1 MLNKI
6 SDSKPNIKIDNKE
19 IKQVYECKTLGI
31 TDDQHLSWKSNT
43 DIICKKITA
52 GISAIRRIKPFAEKE
67 TLISI
72 YNAIV
77 WLYFNYCCE
86 VWDVFNETQF
96 KRIQKLQNR
105 AARIILNM
113 SNEVDHSTA
122 LHALGWE
129 SLKTERKKAK
139 AKIMYK
145 ILNKMGPKS
154 LANLFSRKS
163 EKTDYN
169 LRGISSNLC
178 LPKPRTNNMK
188 NSFMYDGAKLWNSI
202 PEDIRKSKSLSSF
215 RNKIAAHTYEL

>member
-1 MLNKI
+1 M
-6 SDSKPNIKIDNKE
+6 
-19 IKQVYECKTLGI
+19 Q
-31 TDDQHLSWKSNT
+31 
-43 DIICKKITA
+43 
-52 GISAIRRIKPFAEKE
+52 KE

-77 WLYFNYCCE
+77 QPYFNYCCE
-86 VWDVFNETQF
+86 VWNVFNATQS
-96 KRIQKLQNR
+96 KRLQKLQNR
-105 AARIILNM
+105 AARIVLNM

-129 SLKTERKKAK
+129 PLKTERKKAK

-145 ILNKMGPKS
+145 ILNKVGPKS
-154 LANLFSRKS
+154 LAYLFSHKS
-163 EKTDYN
+163 EKADYN

-178 LPKPRTNNMK
+178 LPKPHTNNMK

-215 RNKIAAHTYEL
+215 RNKITAHTYEL

>member
-1 MLNKI
+1 MK
-6 SDSKPNIKIDNKE
+6 
-19 IKQVYECKTLGI
+19 
-31 TDDQHLSWKSNT
+31 
-43 DIICKKITA
+43 
-52 GISAIRRIKPFAEKE
+52 KE

-77 WLYFNYCCE
+77 RPYFNYCCE
-86 VWDVFNETQF
+86 VWDVFNETQS
-96 KRIQKLQNR
+96 KRFQKLQNR

-113 SNEVDHSTA
+113 SNEIDHSTA

-145 ILNKMGPKS
+145 ILNKWVQNH
-154 LANLFSRKS
+154 LLIFSHNS

-215 RNKIAAHTYEL
+215 RNKIAAHTYE

>member
-1 MLNKI
+1 MVSVGFFT
-6 SDSKPNIKIDNKE
+6 SD
-19 IKQVYECKTLGI
+19 
-31 TDDQHLSWKSNT
+31 KSN
-43 DIICKKITA
+43 
-52 GISAIRRIKPFAEKE
+52 
-67 TLISI
+67 L
-72 YNAIV
+72 
-77 WLYFNYCCE
+77 
-86 VWDVFNETQF
+86 
-96 KRIQKLQNR
+96 
-105 AARIILNM
+105 RIILNM

-122 LHALGWE
+122 LHALGRE

-154 LANLFSRKS
+154 LANLFSHKS

-178 LPKPRTNNMK
+178 PPKPRTNNMK